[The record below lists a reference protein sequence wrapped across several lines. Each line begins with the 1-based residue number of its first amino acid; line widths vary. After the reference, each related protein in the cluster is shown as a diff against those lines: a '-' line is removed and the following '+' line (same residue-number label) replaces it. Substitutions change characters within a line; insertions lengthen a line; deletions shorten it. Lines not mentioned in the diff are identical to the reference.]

1 MKTQNLSSKL
11 TNWKYN
17 VGKYRE
23 KYSLVQIIQK
33 QLVQISARG
42 SVGVVSIH
50 NNQVWKQLVQISA
63 RGSAGV
69 LSTHNNLVW
78 RQRLTKYTESRPIK
92 VYQWR

>member
-1 MKTQNLSSKL
+1 M
-11 TNWKYN
+11 
-17 VGKYRE
+17 GKYYE
-23 KYSLVQIIQK
+23 KHSLVQIIQK
-33 QLVQISARG
+33 QPVQISARG
-42 SVGVVSIH
+42 SAGVVSIH